1 MRQEKNKEENDK
13 KSSTDSGNAQK
24 AGLKNIIEAILFVAE
39 KPVSIK
45 EFAKLTNSL
54 SLDVQKALLELIGDY
69 KKRGLRII
77 RKGDYFHLVTAPD
90 VSKYVGKYL
99 NEELQ
104 KELGEAALE
113 TLAIVTY
120 KQPITRMEIEKIRG
134 VNCEAILR
142 TLQIK
147 GLICEVDRKDAPGKP
162 ILYGTTF
169 EFLQYL
175 GVESLDEL
183 PKPKKEDQ
191 DKIKPTFKF

>member
-1 MRQEKNKEENDK
+1 MKNKSNK
-13 KSSTDSGNAQK
+13 NASTDVEMNQK
-24 AGLKNIIEAILFVAE
+24 AKLKNIIEAILFVAE
-39 KPVSIK
+39 KPINVK
-45 EFAKLTNSL
+45 ELAKISNYL
-54 SLDVQKALLELIGDY
+54 SFDVQKVLLELISDY

-77 RKGDYFHLVTAPD
+77 RKGDYFQLITAPEIA
-90 VSKYVGKYL
+90 KYIARYL
-99 NEELQ
+99 NQELK

-113 TLAIVTY
+113 TLAIITY

-147 GLICEVDRKDAPGKP
+147 GLISEVDRKDAPGKP

-183 PKPKKEDQ
+183 PKLNKEEK
-191 DKIKPTFKF
+191 DKIKQTFQF

>member
-1 MRQEKNKEENDK
+1 MKENL
-13 KSSTDSGNAQK
+13 Q
-24 AGLKNIIEAILFVAE
+24 NIIEAILFVAE

-54 SLDVQKALLELIGDY
+54 AIDVQKSLLELMRDY

-77 RKGDYFHLVTAPD
+77 RKGDYFHLVTAPEIA
-90 VSKYVGKYL
+90 KYVGKYL

-113 TLAIVTY
+113 ALAIVTY

-147 GLICEVDRKDAPGKP
+147 GLISEVDRKDAPGKP

-175 GVESLDEL
+175 GVESLEEL
-183 PKPKKEDQ
+183 PRPKED
-191 DKIKPTFKF
+191 DKEGDKKIKQTFKF

>member
-1 MRQEKNKEENDK
+1 M
-13 KSSTDSGNAQK
+13 K
-24 AGLKNIIEAILFVAE
+24 AEDIKNIIEAILFVAE
-39 KPVSIK
+39 KPVNIK
-45 EFAKLTNSL
+45 EFAKLTGSINI
-54 SLDVQKALLELIGDY
+54 DVQKALLSLINDY
-69 KKRGLRII
+69 KSRGLRII
-77 RKGDYFHLVTAPD
+77 RKGDYFHLVTAPETA
-90 VSKYVGKYL
+90 KYVGKYL

-104 KELGEAALE
+104 KELGDAALE
-113 TLAIVTY
+113 ALAIITY

-134 VNCEAILR
+134 VNCDAILR

-175 GVESLDEL
+175 GVESTDEL
-183 PKPKKEDQ
+183 PKLAKEEE

>member
-1 MRQEKNKEENDK
+1 MKEDLK
-13 KSSTDSGNAQK
+13 K
-24 AGLKNIIEAILFVAE
+24 IIEGILFVAE

-45 EFAKLTNSL
+45 EFAKLTSSL
-54 SLDVQKALLELIGDY
+54 SIDIQKALLELINDY

-77 RKGDYFHLVTAPD
+77 RKGDYFHLVSAPEIA
-90 VSKYVGKYL
+90 KYIGKYL

-120 KQPITRMEIEKIRG
+120 KQPITRIEIEKIRG
-134 VNCEAILR
+134 VNCDAILR

-169 EFLQYL
+169 EFLQHL

-183 PKPKKEDQ
+183 PKVEKGGD